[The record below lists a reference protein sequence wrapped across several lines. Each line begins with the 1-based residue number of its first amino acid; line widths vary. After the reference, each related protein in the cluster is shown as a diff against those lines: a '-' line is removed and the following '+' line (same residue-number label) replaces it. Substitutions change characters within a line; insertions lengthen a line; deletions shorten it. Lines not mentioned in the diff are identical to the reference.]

1 MPTVVPDAEMTSAP
15 RNMRTFFII
24 WIGQLISMLGSGLTG
39 FALAVW
45 IFDQTGKATP
55 FALTV
60 LFGNLPRILLLPVAG
75 SLADRWNRRLV
86 MILSDTGNA
95 LVTISVFVLL
105 SFGSLQFWHIY
116 LIATIGSIFSA
127 FQEPAYTASITML
140 VPKKNLSRANGM
152 MQMGQALEMVIT
164 PVIAGVLFV
173 AIGLRGILIIDFVAF
188 LVAVGALLVV
198 RIPQP
203 ELTET
208 PEQTGRK
215 PSILSDAAFGWN
227 YLRARPGLFGLLW
240 YYAMV
245 NFLLN
250 WSGVLIGPMILSR
263 YPASA
268 LGTVQ
273 MFAGVGM
280 LAGGIL
286 SSVWAGPK
294 RRITA
299 VIGFIGLA
307 LLGMI
312 FSGLRPNPVLV
323 GGGLL
328 WLMFF
333 IPSASAASQAVFQSK
348 VAPDVQGRVF
358 SIRAMIARSVMP
370 VSYLL
375 AGPLADN
382 VFGPLMDVNGALA
395 GTFLGALLGT
405 GAGRGIGLMFV
416 LSATTGIL
424 ITVLVY
430 ANPRIRNIEDE
441 LPDALPATAD

>member
-1 MPTVVPDAEMTSAP
+1 MTSVAP
-15 RNMRTFFII
+15 DSETPFAPQNMRTFFII

-45 IFDQTGKATP
+45 IYDQTGKATP

-86 MILSDTGNA
+86 MILSDVGNA
-95 LVTISVFVLL
+95 LVTIGVFVLL

-152 MQMGQALEMVIT
+152 MQMGQALEMIIT

-173 AIGLRGILIIDFVAF
+173 AIGLRGILVIDFVTF
-188 LVAVGALLVV
+188 LFAVGALVIV

-203 ELTET
+203 KLTE
-208 PEQTGRK
+208 PADQPGKK
-215 PSILSDAAFGWN
+215 PSVLSDALFGWN

-273 MFAGVGM
+273 MFAGIGM

-312 FSGLRPNPVLV
+312 ITGLSPNPIFVSV
-323 GGGLL
+323 GLL

-370 VSYLL
+370 ISYLL

-395 GTFLGALLGT
+395 GTFLGTLLGT

-424 ITVLVY
+424 ITLLVY

>member
-1 MPTVVPDAEMTSAP
+1 MTTAAVDTKAGAGSAP
-15 RNMRTFFII
+15 QGIRTFLVI
-24 WIGQLISMLGSGLTG
+24 WVGQLVSMLGSGLTS

-45 IFDQTGKATP
+45 IFAQTGKATP

-86 MILSDTGNA
+86 MILSDAGNA

-105 SFGSLQFWHIY
+105 LFGNLQFWHIY
-116 LIATIGSIFSA
+116 LIATLGSIFSA

-140 VPKKNLSRANGM
+140 VPKKDLSRANGM
-152 MQMGQALEMVIT
+152 MQTGQALEMVIT
-164 PVIAGVLFV
+164 PVIAGALFV
-173 AIGLRGILIIDFVAF
+173 AIGLSGILIIDFVTF
-188 LVAVGALLVV
+188 LFAVGSLLLV

-203 ELTET
+203 KLTEQ
-208 PEQTGRK
+208 EQK
-215 PSILSDAAFGWN
+215 KASVWSDARFGWN

-250 WSGVLIGPMILSR
+250 WSGVLTGPMILSR
-263 YPASA
+263 FPAST
-268 LGTVQ
+268 LGAIQ
-273 MFAGVGM
+273 MFAGLGM

-307 LLGMI
+307 LLGMVV
-312 FSGLRPNPVLV
+312 SGLHPGPIFV
-323 GGGLL
+323 GGGLF

-333 IPSASAASQAVFQSK
+333 IPPASSASQAVFQSK
-348 VAPDVQGRVF
+348 VAPEVQGRVF

-375 AGPLADN
+375 AGPFADR
-382 VFGPLMDVNGALA
+382 VFGPLMEVNGAWA
-395 GTFLGALLGT
+395 NTFLGTLLGT
-405 GAGRGIGLMFV
+405 GAGRGVGLMFV
-416 LSATTGIL
+416 ASALVGIVVSIL
-424 ITVLVY
+424 AY
-430 ANPRIRNIEDE
+430 ANPHIRNIEDE
-441 LPDALPATAD
+441 LPDALPASAA

>member
-1 MPTVVPDAEMTSAP
+1 MTTVAAEKETTSTP
-15 RNMRTFFII
+15 QGMKTFFII

-39 FALAVW
+39 FGLAVW
-45 IFDQTGKATP
+45 IFEQTGKATP

-86 MILSDTGNA
+86 MILSDVGNA
-95 LVTISVFVLL
+95 LVTIGVFALL
-105 SFGSLQFWHIY
+105 LFGNLQFWHIY

-152 MQMGQALEMVIT
+152 VQMGQAIEMVIT

-173 AIGLRGILIIDFVAF
+173 TIGFSNILIIDFATF
-188 LVAVGALLVV
+188 LFAVGALLIV

-203 ELTET
+203 KLAEHDE
-208 PEQTGRK
+208 K
-215 PSILSDAAFGWN
+215 KVSVWSDAKFGWD
-227 YLRARPGLFGLLW
+227 YLKARPGLFGLLW

-250 WSGVLIGPMILSR
+250 WSGVLMGPMILSR
-263 YPASA
+263 FSAST
-268 LGTVQ
+268 LGTIQ
-273 MFAGVGM
+273 MFAGIGM

-286 SSVWAGPK
+286 SSAWAGPK
-294 RRITA
+294 RRISA
-299 VIGFIGLA
+299 IIGFIGLA
-307 LLGMI
+307 LVGMVI
-312 FSGLRPNPVLV
+312 SGLSPKPFFI
-323 GGGLL
+323 GGGLF
-328 WLMFF
+328 WLMIF
-333 IPSASAASQAVFQSK
+333 IPLASASSQAVFQSK
-348 VAPDVQGRVF
+348 VEPSVQGRVF
-358 SIRAMIARSVMP
+358 SIRAMIGRSIMP

-375 AGPLADN
+375 AGPLADR
-382 VFGPLMDVNGALA
+382 VFGPLMDMGGAWA
-395 GTFLGALLGT
+395 NTFLGTLLGT

-416 LSATTGIL
+416 ISALTGIV

-430 ANPRIRNIEDE
+430 ANPRIRNVEDE